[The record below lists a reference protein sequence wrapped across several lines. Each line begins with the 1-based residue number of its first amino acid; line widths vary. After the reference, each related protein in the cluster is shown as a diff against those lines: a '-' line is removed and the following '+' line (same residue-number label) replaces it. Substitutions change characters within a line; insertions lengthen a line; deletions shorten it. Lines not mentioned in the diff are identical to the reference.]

1 MNKERTVRVAMLQ
14 MNVARDKS
22 ENLRHARELLLQLAG
37 AGVELA
43 VLPEMFCCPYS
54 NDCFRDYGEP
64 VGGEAWQVLSRT
76 AGELGIYLVGGSIPE
91 LDGERVYNTSFVFD
105 RAGRQIARHR
115 KAHLFD
121 INVTGGQYFRESDT
135 LSPGNEITVFDTDF
149 GRIGLCICFD
159 MRFQEFVKVLGD
171 RGAELIVVP
180 AAFNMTTGPAHWEL
194 MFRQRA
200 VDNQL
205 FTMGVAPAR
214 NERESYVS
222 YANSMLVD
230 PWGSVIARAGSGEE
244 VLVTEIDLSRCES
257 VRQQLPIR
265 SARRNELYP

>member
-1 MNKERTVRVAMLQ
+1 MNQERTVRIAMLQ

-22 ENLRHARELLLQLAG
+22 ENLRHARELLQQLAG
-37 AGVELA
+37 ADVDIA
-43 VLPEMFCCPYS
+43 VLPEMFCCPYA
-54 NDCFRDYGEP
+54 NDCFRDYGERS
-64 VGGEAWQVLSRT
+64 GGKAWQMLSDT
-76 AGELGIYLVGGSIPE
+76 ARELGIYIAGGSMPE
-91 LDGERVYNTSFVFD
+91 LDGERIYNTSFVFD
-105 RAGRQIARHR
+105 RAGHQIARHR

-121 INVTGGQYFRESDT
+121 INVTGGQYFKESDT
-135 LSPGNEITVFDTDF
+135 LSPGNEITVFETDF
-149 GRIGLCICFD
+149 GTVGLCICFD
-159 MRFQEFVKVLGD
+159 MRFQELIKAMGD
-171 RGAELIVVP
+171 RGAELIMVP

-222 YANSMLVD
+222 YANSILVD

-244 VLVTEIDLSRCES
+244 VLVTEIDLNRCES
-257 VRQQLPIR
+257 VRRQLPIR
-265 SARRNELYP
+265 SARRNELY

>member
-1 MNKERTVRVAMLQ
+1 MKQERAVRAAMLQ
-14 MNVARDKS
+14 MNVVRDKS

-37 AGVELA
+37 ADVDLA
-43 VLPEMFCCPYS
+43 VLPEMFCCPYA
-54 NDCFRDYGEP
+54 NECFRSYGEEA
-64 VGGEAWQVLSRT
+64 GGEAWQMLSRT
-76 AGELGIYLVGGSIPE
+76 AAELGIYLVGGSIPE
-91 LDGERVYNTSFVFD
+91 LEGERVYNTSFVFD
-105 RAGRQIARHR
+105 RTGHQIARHR

-121 INVTGGQYFRESDT
+121 INVTDGQYFRESDT
-135 LSPGNEITVFDTDF
+135 LSHGNEITVFDTDF
-149 GRIGLCICFD
+149 GRVGLCICFD
-159 MRFQEFVKVLGD
+159 MRFQELVKAMGD
-171 RGAELIVVP
+171 HGAELIVVP

-222 YANSMLVD
+222 YANSILAD
-230 PWGSVIARAGSGEE
+230 PWGTVIARAGSGEE
-244 VLVTEIDLSRCES
+244 VLVAEIDLKRCES

-265 SARRNELYP
+265 NARRNELYP